1 MRIGGRA
8 AVCVAVLACA
18 GGCRGTRV
26 TLFSVESAARDAV
39 TEGPAPASKTVTVY
53 DDAPIGADTGIST
66 GSCLDVDGWRY
77 ANVFVEFEQH
87 GPDEKPLS
95 LGVVFAP
102 DAGGKRGSRRYF
114 NFEEN
119 FPGEA
124 NPRMITLSGKGSWH
138 GSPHDKS
145 SYVARLPVMG
155 PYLQVF
161 PYNHHSAP
169 RNFTVVIYLTR

>member
-1 MRIGGRA
+1 MSIARRV
-8 AVCVAVLACA
+8 AVCAAVLACA

-26 TLFSVESAARDAV
+26 TLFSVESAGRDAV
-39 TEGPAPASKTVTVY
+39 TQASKMVTVY
-53 DDAPIGADTGIST
+53 DDTPIGADMGIST
-66 GSCLDVDGWRY
+66 GSCLEVDGWRY

-102 DAGGKRGSRRYF
+102 EAGGKCGARRYF
-114 NFEEN
+114 TFEEN
-119 FPGEA
+119 FSGEA
-124 NPRMITLSGKGSWH
+124 DPRMITLSGKGSWH

-169 RNFTVVIYLTR
+169 RKFSIVIYLTR